1 MRTQLISY
9 LEAGGSVY
17 FEGNDIGYNNKGY
30 DIWAYTGLNYV
41 GDGSAATTG
50 NVQNITGADFCN
62 GMEFDYPWKS
72 EADGYVDDFSVNG
85 GIMLFNSQDSK
96 GRIGCYTGPSN
107 NYRTI
112 TSSIFFSVF
121 EENTTTRQELMAAYM
136 EFFTEETGVSEES
149 SSEIGTVS
157 ASITNPSINSIN
169 TVVAL
174 QESSFC
180 ELHLY
185 DVTGRK
191 LETVF
196 SGSLSA
202 GTHNL
207 NYSTGSMTTGTYF
220 VSGTVGDETIQLR
233 TVLLK

>member
-1 MRTQLISY
+1 MRTKLITY

-17 FEGNDIGYNNKGY
+17 FEGNDIGYNNNTY
-30 DIWAYTGLNYV
+30 DIWDYTGLNYV
-41 GDGSAATTG
+41 GDGAAATTG
-50 NVQNITGADFCN
+50 NVQNISGDDFCA

-85 GIMLFNSQDSK
+85 GIMLFNSQDDK

-112 TSSIFFSVF
+112 TSAIFFSVF
-121 EENTTTRQELMAAYM
+121 EEDGTTRQELMAAYM
-136 EFFTEETGVSEES
+136 NFLTEETGISEES
-149 SSEIGTVS
+149 SGAIVT
-157 ASITNPSINSIN
+157 ASISNPSINSIN

-174 QESSFC
+174 RETSFC

-185 DVTGRK
+185 DITGRK

-207 NYSTGSMTTGTYF
+207 IFSTSEITSGTYF
-220 VSGTVGDETIQLR
+220 VSGTIGNETIQLR
-233 TVLLK
+233 TILLK

>member
-1 MRTQLISY
+1 
-9 LEAGGSVY
+9 
-17 FEGNDIGYNNKGY
+17 
-30 DIWAYTGLNYV
+30 
-41 GDGSAATTG
+41 
-50 NVQNITGADFCN
+50 
-62 GMEFDYPWKS
+62 MEFDYPWKS
-72 EADGYVDDFSVNG
+72 EADGYVDDFSANG
-85 GIMLFNSQDSK
+85 GTMLFNSQENK
-96 GRIGCYTGPSN
+96 GRVGCYTGPSN

-121 EENTTTRQELMAAYM
+121 EEDGTTRQELMAAYM
-136 EFFTEETGVSEES
+136 NFLTEETGISENNS
-149 SSEIGTVS
+149 GEIVAVS

-174 QESSFC
+174 QETSFC
-180 ELHLY
+180 ELHLF

-191 LETVF
+191 LQTIF

-207 NYSTGSMTTGTYF
+207 NYSTSSMTTGTYF
-220 VSGTVGDETIQLR
+220 VSGTIGDETIQLR

>member
-17 FEGNDIGYNNKGY
+17 FEGNDIGYNNNSY

-50 NVQNITGADFCN
+50 NVQNIIGTDICA

-72 EADGYVDDFSVNG
+72 EADGYVDDFSANG
-85 GIMLFNSQDSK
+85 GSIIFTSQDDK
-96 GRIGCYTGPSN
+96 GRVGSYTGPSN

-121 EENTTTRQELMAAYM
+121 EEDATTREELMAAYM
-136 EFFTEETGVSEES
+136 EFFTEELSITEES
-149 SSEIGTVS
+149 SDQIVTVS
-157 ASITNPSINSIN
+157 ASVTNPSTNSIN
-169 TVVAL
+169 TIVTL
-174 QESSFC
+174 QETSFC
-180 ELHLY
+180 ELNLF

-191 LETVF
+191 LDTVY
-196 SGSLSA
+196 SGTLSS

-207 NYSTGSMTTGTYF
+207 NFSTSGITSGAYF
-220 VSGTVGDETIQLR
+220 VSGIIGDETIQLR
-233 TVLLK
+233 TVLVK